1 MKFSCRIFLSDFEK
15 SIYVIYAKNHKLKN
29 MKMQVINRA
38 SDFKLVEDYGTGA
51 IPKKLVF
58 STDGCVLYDAR
69 LENGRMIKS
78 SEEGKYIIV
87 FDNPGFNVG
96 RLNVTRYYSEADSD
110 FPDHTY
116 DWQSFQQLNI
126 YIGNCSSDAPDE
138 GVINAYTPIYR
149 GDAGKDADV
158 EAIRME
164 IDRKAEEVLS
174 AAKAYTDGSTAG
186 LEDAKAYTDERD
198 AVTLENAKTYTDTQD
213 AEMLAAA
220 KSYTDESGASAAN
233 VLYFETIADFDN
245 AKSRITEKSLVYIAE
260 TDETMVFKP
269 KKYNAKFV
277 ACEEWFAD
285 AAIIGAEMLGIDLT
299 GKVILTMVLHHFES
313 FMVNGTEMVTG
324 NETANETGI
333 CPLLMDANLGD
344 EFEVTFRFKANNE
357 LNSVG
362 GEIIL
367 AGFVFTPITEL
378 ILREHDFTAYGDMS
392 AKVFEAYHMFYN
404 ICLHKISICTSQKFG
419 ELSGEFDTYGL
430 ISHRANFMNVMSDG
444 KWRTTPIPED
454 AYVEL
459 SDNDAFGQEFV
470 DGSSETDIGLLTYM
484 TMPKSMIAGSLGL
497 PEEFVHDVELRRIP
511 YIND

>member
-1 MKFSCRIFLSDFEK
+1 MKNIFYKSDVKIIEGYPGTDDFVYHYFTQKGRETYDVSLAIGNCRIFEDENGDKKMVISLDSHGLNPGQLKVLREMNYDDTDFADGEYNK
-15 SIYVIYAKNHKLKN
+15 KVESWYDV
-29 MKMQVINRA
+29 
-38 SDFKLVEDYGTGA
+38 KLV
-51 IPKKLVF
+51 
-58 STDGCVLYDAR
+58 
-69 LENGRMIKS
+69 NGRSDDDEPQIQY
-78 SEEGKYIIV
+78 EGI
-87 FDNPGFNVG
+87 F
-96 RLNVTRYYSEADSD
+96 TAM
-110 FPDHTY
+110 
-116 DWQSFQQLNI
+116 
-126 YIGNCSSDAPDE
+126 
-138 GVINAYTPIYR
+138 R
-149 GDAGKDADV
+149 GEAGKDADV

-174 AAKAYTDGSTAG
+174 AAKEYTDGSTAG
-186 LEDAKAYTDERD
+186 LEDAKAYADERD

-245 AKSRITEKSLVYIAE
+245 AKSRITEKSLVYIEE
-260 TDETMVFKP
+260 TGESSVFTP
-269 KKYNAKFV
+269 QKYNAKFV
-277 ACEEWFAD
+277 ACEEWFHDTAL
-285 AAIIGAEMLGIDLT
+285 ITEMTGVDLT
-299 GKVILTMVLHHFES
+299 GKVMLTMVLHHFES
-313 FMVNGTEMVTG
+313 FVVNGTEMVTG

-357 LNSVG
+357 AIVSDIV
-362 GEIIL
+362 I
-367 AGFVFTPITEL
+367 AGFTLTPISEL

-484 TMPKSMIAGSLGL
+484 TMPKSFIAGEFGL
-497 PEEFVHDVELRRIP
+497 SEDMVHDVELRRIP

>member
-1 MKFSCRIFLSDFEK
+1 MKNIFYKSDVKIIEGYPGTDDFVYHYFTQKGRETYDVSLAIGNCRIFEDENGDKKMVISLDSHGLNPGQLKVLREMNYDDTDFADGEYNK
-15 SIYVIYAKNHKLKN
+15 KVESWYDV
-29 MKMQVINRA
+29 
-38 SDFKLVEDYGTGA
+38 KLV
-51 IPKKLVF
+51 
-58 STDGCVLYDAR
+58 
-69 LENGRMIKS
+69 NGRSDDDEPQIQY
-78 SEEGKYIIV
+78 EGI
-87 FDNPGFNVG
+87 F
-96 RLNVTRYYSEADSD
+96 TAM
-110 FPDHTY
+110 
-116 DWQSFQQLNI
+116 
-126 YIGNCSSDAPDE
+126 
-138 GVINAYTPIYR
+138 R
-149 GDAGKDADV
+149 GEAGKDADV

-174 AAKAYTDGSTAG
+174 AAKEYTDGSTAG
-186 LEDAKAYTDERD
+186 LEDAKSYADERD

-220 KSYTDESGASAAN
+220 KLYTDESGASAAN

-277 ACEEWFAD
+277 ACEEWFHDTAL
-285 AAIIGAEMLGIDLT
+285 ITEMTGVDLT
-299 GKVILTMVLHHFES
+299 GKVMLTVVLHHFES
-313 FMVNGTEMVTG
+313 FVVNGTEMVTG
-324 NETANETGI
+324 NETANEAGL

-344 EFEVTFRFKANNE
+344 EFEVTFRFKENNE
-357 LNSVG
+357 AIVSDIV
-362 GEIIL
+362 I
-367 AGFVFTPITEL
+367 AGFTLTPISEL

-430 ISHRANFMNVMSDG
+430 ISHRANFMDVMSAG
-444 KWRTTPIPED
+444 EWRTTPIPED

-459 SDNDAFGQEFV
+459 SDNDAFGQDFV
-470 DGSSETDIGLLTYM
+470 DGSSETDTGLLTIM
-484 TMPKSMIAGSLGL
+484 TMPKSFIAGEFGL
-497 PEEFVHDVELRRIP
+497 SEELVHDVELRRIP

>member
-1 MKFSCRIFLSDFEK
+1 MKNIFYKSDVKIIEGYPGTDDFVYHYFTQKGRETYDVSLAIGNCRIFEDENGDKKMVISLDSHGLNPGQLKVLREMNYDDTDFADGEYNK
-15 SIYVIYAKNHKLKN
+15 KVESWYDV
-29 MKMQVINRA
+29 
-38 SDFKLVEDYGTGA
+38 KLV
-51 IPKKLVF
+51 
-58 STDGCVLYDAR
+58 
-69 LENGRMIKS
+69 NGRSDDDEPQIQY
-78 SEEGKYIIV
+78 EGI
-87 FDNPGFNVG
+87 F
-96 RLNVTRYYSEADSD
+96 TAM
-110 FPDHTY
+110 
-116 DWQSFQQLNI
+116 
-126 YIGNCSSDAPDE
+126 
-138 GVINAYTPIYR
+138 R
-149 GDAGKDADV
+149 GEAGKDADV

-186 LEDAKAYTDERD
+186 LEDAKAYADERD

-245 AKSRITEKSLVYIAE
+245 AKSRITEKSLVYIEE
-260 TDETMVFKP
+260 TGESSVFTP
-269 KKYNAKFV
+269 QKYNAKFV
-277 ACEEWFAD
+277 ACEEWFHDTAL
-285 AAIIGAEMLGIDLT
+285 ITEMTGVDLT
-299 GKVILTMVLHHFES
+299 GKVMLTMVLHHFES
-313 FMVNGTEMVTG
+313 FVVNGTEMVTG

-357 LNSVG
+357 AIVSGIV
-362 GEIIL
+362 I
-367 AGFVFTPITEL
+367 AGFTLTPISEL

-404 ICLHKISICTSQKFG
+404 ICLHKISICTTQKFG
-419 ELSGEFDTYGL
+419 VMEGDFDFIGMY
-430 ISHRANFMNVMSDG
+430 SHRANIVELTTG
-444 KWRTTPIPED
+444 GEWRTTPIPED

-459 SDNDAFGQEFV
+459 SDNDAFGQNFV
-470 DGSSETDIGLLTYM
+470 DGSSETDTGLLTFM
-484 TMPKSMIAGSLGL
+484 TMPKSMIAGSFGL